1 MHADW
6 KRWTKHI
13 VAGTTIIALAWL
25 AAPAVAGVVCYRKS
39 VTSWTQSGPAGGGC
53 STYTNC
59 PDRILCVAGE
69 IFENAGTIAFTV
81 VPCDSY
87 SGGTWDPIKKAC
99 VGGTKIASQQSVT
112 IPVQDC
118 TGSCN

>member
-1 MHADW
+1 MRADL
-6 KRWTKHI
+6 KRWSKRV
-13 VAGTTIIALAWL
+13 VAGTTVLALAWI
-25 AAPAVAGVVCYRKS
+25 AAPTFAGVVCYRKS

-59 PDRILCVAGE
+59 PDRILCTEGE
-69 IFENAGTIAFTV
+69 VFENAGTIVFALV
-81 VPCDSY
+81 HCDTY

-99 VGGTKIASQQSVT
+99 VGGMQVAPQHSVT

-118 TGSCN
+118 SGSCN